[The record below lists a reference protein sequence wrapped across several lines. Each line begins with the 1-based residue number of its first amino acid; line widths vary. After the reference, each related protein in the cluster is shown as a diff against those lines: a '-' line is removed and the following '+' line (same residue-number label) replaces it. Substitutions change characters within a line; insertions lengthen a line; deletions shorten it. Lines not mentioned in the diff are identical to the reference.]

1 MSNFTKQFYQI
12 IEKTEDKAFT
22 KPAFELFE
30 KKSKIKSKLKYCG
43 GSEGIGIYRAEVK
56 LQPELKSVFSKMFVE
71 ARVDEM
77 SQTALFVMRWV
88 LTGMAE
94 DEAEI
99 ARIES
104 QDGKLKYIAYDD
116 REYSQPEAAIELPTG
131 IAIKLD

>member
-1 MSNFTKQFYQI
+1 MSSFSQQFYQI
-12 IEKTEDKAFT
+12 IEKTEDKVFT

-43 GSEGIGIYRAEVK
+43 GREGVSIYRAEIK
-56 LQPELKSVFSKMFVE
+56 LQPELKSVFSKMYVE
-71 ARVDEM
+71 ARIDEM
-77 SQTALFVMRWV
+77 SQTALFLMRWV

-104 QDGKLKYIAYDD
+104 EDGKLKYIAFDDKEYD
-116 REYSQPEAAIELPTG
+116 QPAAAIELPG
-131 IAIKLD
+131 GVAIKID